1 MVSYYQEIPSAKVK
15 VAERTE
21 TTKEATAAAKVRE
34 VVQAKE
40 VAQFANVTVTHCLA
54 NYLGSRASR
63 GRFQGKIVNKIKK
76 TSQNK
81 NKKLKIN
88 KNSCLFA

>member
-40 VAQFANVTVTHCLA
+40 VAQVANVTVTHCLA
-54 NYLGSRASR
+54 NFLGSRASR
-63 GRFQGKIVNKIKK
+63 GKIVNKVKK

>member
-40 VAQFANVTVTHCLA
+40 VAQVSNVTVTHCLA
-54 NYLGSRASR
+54 NCLGSRASR
-63 GRFQGKIVNKIKK
+63 GKIVNKVKK

>member
-1 MVSYYQEIPSAKVK
+1 MVSYYQEIPSAKVR
-15 VAERTE
+15 VAEKTE

-54 NYLGSRASR
+54 NYLAKLKKRPR
-63 GRFQGKIVNKIKK
+63 TKIK
-76 TSQNK
+76 S
-81 NKKLKIN
+81 
-88 KNSCLFA
+88 